1 MKYYVLSILAAILLA
16 AVTEKLAPPGEGGR
30 MTAHV
35 RFLAG
40 LFIILSLLSPLRLV
54 VEGITS
60 ASENGFSEAFGD
72 WIRPPADADYRE
84 TFGQTLTT
92 VSRAEGEAWVTGVLN
107 DRFSIPPEGCVVQ
120 VECTSDGETVA
131 FSEVRIALTGSYA
144 LRDPHPIED
153 TVTEALG
160 CPCHVTVMTP

>member
-54 VEGITS
+54 VERITS

-72 WIRPPADADYRE
+72 WITPPADADYR
-84 TFGQTLTT
+84 
-92 VSRAEGEAWVTGVLN
+92 
-107 DRFSIPPEGCVVQ
+107 
-120 VECTSDGETVA
+120 
-131 FSEVRIALTGSYA
+131 
-144 LRDPHPIED
+144 
-153 TVTEALG
+153 
-160 CPCHVTVMTP
+160 